1 MNKRKFAAV
10 FALVVGLVSISF
22 FIPRGSVEATP
33 LLQMT
38 PGTDPMSVPTVGAP
52 TPQPGDFLTNPIT
65 GTMGTTCPMMGGSMT
80 GNGAMMGGTGMSGM
94 SMGMQG
100 MGMQSMQGMDMQT
113 MQGMGGMGG
122 MSQMGS
128 MPTAGMGNINDQLY
142 NGSRAGWF
150 YSLNPWWLLG
160 WLFLFGLVFSLLIG
174 LVFVIIWLAR
184 QPRRDRPSE
193 AG

>member
-1 MNKRKFAAV
+1 MNRRKFAAV

-52 TPQPGDFLTNPIT
+52 TPQPGDILTNPIT

-80 GNGAMMGGTGMSGM
+80 GSGTMTGGTGMSGM
-94 SMGMQG
+94 SMGMQN
-100 MGMQSMQGMDMQT
+100 

-122 MSQMGS
+122 MSQMGN
-128 MPTAGMGNINDQLY
+128 MPMAGMANINDQLY
-142 NGSRAGWF
+142 NSSRAGWF

-184 QPRRDRPSE
+184 LPRRDRPSE